1 MAVYLSQLIISI
13 RKIKKKAQSSRL
25 PIAAFYTNLMQC
37 AMTAFTTL
45 DKVIKALTFWGL
57 WKDMSRLHAQ
67 LLILQLRRRVSEAEA
82 AERGYYYTV
91 MPQVSRMTHHLWTP
105 NFLLSLTS
113 PHILYRLV

>member
-1 MAVYLSQLIISI
+1 
-13 RKIKKKAQSSRL
+13 
-25 PIAAFYTNLMQC
+25 MQC

-82 AERGYYYTV
+82 AKRGYYYYCDAA
-91 MPQVSRMTHHLWTP
+91 SK
-105 NFLLSLTS
+105 
-113 PHILYRLV
+113 

>member
-1 MAVYLSQLIISI
+1 
-13 RKIKKKAQSSRL
+13 
-25 PIAAFYTNLMQC
+25 MQC

-45 DKVIKALTFWGL
+45 DKVIKALTFWGI

-82 AERGYYYTV
+82 VPSEATTTTV

-113 PHILYRLV
+113 PHIY